1 MNYSLNYGHPSAKY
15 VTGGMLVGT
24 GLLLLWMCI
33 LCIRIDFT
41 PIRLTENAAQY
52 SITSG
57 YKTATFALA
66 DVESV
71 TLLDICR
78 MKNSTGLMVPKI
90 TANFSVISVAAKPDI
105 ARCISGL
112 NILRFFR

>member
-1 MNYSLNYGHPSAKY
+1 MMTITGEKAGNNNPNDKRYFVQDRVNSMNYSLNYGHPSAKY

-52 SITSG
+52 SIHP
-57 YKTATFALA
+57 ATKQQP
-66 DVESV
+66 
-71 TLLDICR
+71 LLLP
-78 MKNSTGLMVPKI
+78 MWNQ
-90 TANFSVISVAAKPDI
+90 
-105 ARCISGL
+105 
-112 NILRFFR
+112 

>member
-71 TLLDICR
+71 TLLDNLPDE
-78 MKNSTGLMVPKI
+78 NSTGLMVPKI